1 MWLTLYF
8 CLLLVSTCF
17 LLFQCHQPQ
26 LLSSRYHVFTA
37 HWLHMLWLWSINE
50 WEQEKKNKNQREH
63 VFLLL
68 FELENTRN
76 EELIPPFVF
85 LFSPCVPVCQD
96 SDYSHTNLQLQH
108 YFKICSCHLTPF
120 VILRL
125 PWTRRPLV
133 PTVYSLCTYA
143 GVSPVQPP
151 CGDPSSTWW
160 IWQDRTELARLV

>member
-17 LLFQCHQPQ
+17 LLFQWPSASAFVKPLPCVHRA
-26 LLSSRYHVFTA
+26 LVTHAVTLIYKWVGTR
-37 HWLHMLWLWSINE
+37 
-50 WEQEKKNKNQREH
+50 KKNKNQREH